1 MANQENNK
9 QGHWFSVVVA
19 WMHRNFLWLLMLS
32 YVLAVF
38 FPEPARFIR
47 SLSFGQSAGS
57 DITAPM
63 ILLALLL
70 FCAASVVQWSQ
81 VRSLM
86 QKPGIL
92 LVSLVFVWIVPGLYV
107 SVLSRVLPYVIG
119 ESASVG
125 LMVGLAL
132 VAAMPVANS
141 SVAWTQSAR
150 GNVALGLGLI
160 VVTIVLSPLATP
172 QMLKVMGLLL
182 SPEETHQCEQLVAR
196 FSGIFFIVWVILPSA
211 VGLGFNRVVGVEAIE
226 RQRGLIRLVSSL
238 ALLTLNYTNASL
250 AVTDSSEIFSHES
263 MKAILFATLL
273 AVSLSALGV
282 LSAWITS
289 RMFQLERA
297 SLVSLIFGF
306 SMKHSGLALVLAG
319 EVLREQPRAILMIL
333 SATLTQHFVAGI
345 VDRLLELVGKSAE
358 GRDTAKN
365 EARQ

>member
-1 MANQENNK
+1 MALEENNK
-9 QGHWFSVVVA
+9 DGHWFTVVVG

-38 FPEPARFIR
+38 MPEPARLIR
-47 SLSFGQSAGS
+47 SLTFGQSAGS

-92 LVSLVFVWIVPGLYV
+92 LVALLFVWVVPGLYI
-107 SVLSRVLPYVIG
+107 SLLSRALPFAIG

-132 VAAMPVANS
+132 IAAMPVANS

-160 VVTIVLSPLATP
+160 IVTIVLSPLATP
-172 QMLKVMGLLL
+172 QMLKLMGFLL
-182 SPEETHQCEQLVAR
+182 SPEETKQTEELVVR
-196 FSGIFFIVWVILPSA
+196 FSGVFFIIWVILPSA
-211 VGLGFNRVVGVEAIE
+211 AGLTYNRIVGVEAIE
-226 RQRGLIRLVSSL
+226 KQRGLIRLVSSVS
-238 ALLTLNYTNASL
+238 LLTLNYTNASL
-250 AVTDSSEIFSHES
+250 AVTDSSEIFSSES
-263 MKAILFATLL
+263 LKAILFAVVL

-282 LSAWITS
+282 LSAWVTS
-289 RMFQLERA
+289 RLFRLDRP

-306 SMKHSGLALVLAG
+306 SMKHNGLALVLAG
-319 EVLREQPRAILMIL
+319 EVLRDQPRAILMIL
-333 SATLTQHFVAGI
+333 AATLTQHFVAGI
-345 VDRLLELVGKSAE
+345 VDRLLELV
-358 GRDTAKN
+358 AKPATS
-365 EARQ
+365 ERK